1 MRTMNAMTHRRLGK
15 GAALS
20 AALLLGSPSAF
31 AGGFQI
37 NEHSA
42 VNTGRASSVVATVKD
57 PSAIW
62 HNPAG
67 LTNIEGTEFQVG
79 VSLIKPR
86 GNYVGPGTPSTNAN
100 YPNPRNGEAGEPA
113 SSPIVPVPNIY
124 AARALSSKAYVG
136 LGFYAP
142 YGLGIKWEDPDN
154 FSGRT
159 VVQELSLRSFF
170 ITPAIALKLSDMVSV
185 AVGVSLV
192 PATAYLKRS
201 LGASDNGE
209 VLFPARSEGNKD
221 GLYEKEGTVEISGS
235 AFGVGANAGVQVT
248 LIDHLKLG
256 LAFRSAI
263 DLSFSGDAN
272 FDLPA
277 DAPSEIKANF
287 PDGTGTLDV
296 TLPHTFLFGVG
307 WVQGGLTI
315 EASSQL
321 TLWNSYDELRL
332 NFASGLP
339 TPSSASPRD
348 WKVVPL
354 FRLGAEYMVLDAL
367 AVRAGVGYDISP
379 VPSRT
384 VDPTL
389 PDNNRI
395 YFSLGAGYDFGYV
408 RADVAY
414 MGLLVAGRT
423 LENGENVNFPIGETN
438 QGEYSGGMV
447 HVMSVSIGAKI

>member
-1 MRTMNAMTHRRLGK
+1 MNTMTHRRLGR

-20 AALLLGSPSAF
+20 AALLLASPSAF

-42 VNTGRASSVVATVKD
+42 INTGRASSVVATVKD

-86 GNYVGPGTPSTNAN
+86 GNYVGPGNPSTNPN
-100 YPNPRNGEAGEPA
+100 YPNPRNGDAGEPA
-113 SSPIVPVPNIY
+113 DSPVVPVPNIY

-142 YGLGIKWEDPDN
+142 YGLGISWEDPEN

-159 VVQELSLRSFF
+159 VVQELSLRTFF

-192 PATAYLKRS
+192 PATAYLKRT
-201 LGASDNGE
+201 LGASDTGQ
-209 VLFPARSEGNKD
+209 VLFPTST
-221 GLYEKEGTVEISGS
+221 YEKEGTVEISGS
-235 AFGVGANAGVQVT
+235 AFGVGANAGIQVT
-248 LIDHLKLG
+248 LIEHLKLG

-272 FDLPA
+272 FDIPG

-307 WVQGGLTI
+307 WVQGPLTI

-379 VPSRT
+379 VPSAT

-395 YFSLGAGYDFGYV
+395 YFSLGAGYDFGMF

-414 MGLLVAGRT
+414 MGLLVSGRT
-423 LENGENVNFPIGETN
+423 LTNENVNFPINTEAGAPT
-438 QGEYSGGMV
+438 QGEYTGGMV
-447 HVMSVSIGAKI
+447 HVMSLSLGARI

>member
-1 MRTMNAMTHRRLGK
+1 MNTMTHRSLGT
-15 GAALS
+15 GVALG
-20 AALLLGSPSAF
+20 AALLLASPSAF

-42 VNTGRASSVVATVKD
+42 MNTGRASSVVATVKD

-67 LTNIEGTEFQVG
+67 LTNIEGTEFQIG
-79 VSLIKPR
+79 VSVIKPR
-86 GNYVGPGTPSTNAN
+86 GNYVGPGSPSTNAN
-100 YPNPRNGEAGEPA
+100 YPNPRNGDAGEPA
-113 SSPIVPVPNIY
+113 KSGFIPVPNIY
-124 AARALSSKAYVG
+124 AARALSSKAFVG

-142 YGLGIKWEDPDN
+142 YGLGIEWEDPDA

-159 VVQELSLRSFF
+159 VVQELSLRSYF

-192 PATAYLKRS
+192 PATAYLKRT
-201 LGASDNGE
+201 LGASDTGQ
-209 VLFPARSEGNKD
+209 VLFPKSN
-221 GLYEKEGTVEISGS
+221 YEKEGTVEITGS
-235 AFGVGANAGVQVT
+235 AFGVGANAGIQVT
-248 LIDHLKLG
+248 LIEHLKLG

-272 FDLPA
+272 FDIPD
-277 DAPSEIKANF
+277 DAPSEIKASF

-307 WVQGGLTI
+307 WEQGPLTV

-354 FRLGAEYMVLDAL
+354 FRLGAQYMVMEKL
-367 AVRAGVGYDISP
+367 AARAGVGYDISP

-389 PDNNRI
+389 PDNDRI
-395 YFSLGAGYDFGYV
+395 YFSLGAGYDFGFM

-414 MGLLVAGRT
+414 MGLMVAGRK
-423 LENGENVNFPIGETN
+423 LEGGENVNFPIGEPE
-438 QGEYSGGMV
+438 QGEYTGGMV
-447 HVMSVSIGAKI
+447 HVMSLSLGARI